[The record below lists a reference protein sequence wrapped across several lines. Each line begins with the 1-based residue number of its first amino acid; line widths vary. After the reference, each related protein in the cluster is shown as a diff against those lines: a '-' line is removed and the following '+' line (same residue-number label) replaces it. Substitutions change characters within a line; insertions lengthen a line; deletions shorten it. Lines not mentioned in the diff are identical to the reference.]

1 MAQESPA
8 EPEQRAKR
16 SAQKFPLWI
25 MYTSIAVAFGWLI
38 FLALW
43 LFYYASGF
51 SILQN
56 VAIFLLSLVIALA
69 LEVVLWVPWS
79 MKQV

>member
-1 MAQESPA
+1 MAQESPT
-8 EPEQRAKR
+8 EPTQQAKR
-16 SAQKFPLWI
+16 PRQKFPLWI
-25 MYTSIAVAFGWLI
+25 MYVSIAVAFGWLI

-56 VAIFLLSLVIALA
+56 IAIFLLSLVIALA
-69 LEVVLWVPWS
+69 LEAVLWVPWS